1 MKWNVWIDRGGTFT
15 DIIAE
20 NANGELIS
28 KKVLSEK
35 KNGIKD
41 STISGIYKMLKEE
54 DPGGFSIGSINELKV
69 GTTVATNALIERKGS
84 KTLLVTTK
92 GFADCLIIKNQ
103 NRPKIFDLE
112 IIQTPALYSSVLEIK
127 ERLYS
132 NGDIHTP
139 LNLNTA
145 NQTLKK
151 AFSDGFE
158 SIAIALLHADRH
170 PIHELKLVKLARK
183 IGFQHI
189 SASHEV
195 TPTIKLV
202 GRASTTVV
210 DAYLSPSLYK
220 YTTQIS
226 SHLENTKTLFMQSN
240 GGLTSAAHFRGKD
253 AVLSGPAGGV
263 VAVAK
268 IAKKEGIHKAI
279 SFDMGGTSTDIA
291 HYAGEYE
298 RNFENTVS
306 GITVRAPMLAIKT
319 IAAGGGSI
327 CKFDGLRLRVGPES
341 AGSKPGPVAYRLGG
355 PLTITDCNVILGRI
369 QPKYFP
375 KLFGKNSSEELDIKT
390 VKKEFNKLKKD
401 IYKNLQ
407 ENKTVEEI
415 AEGFITV
422 AIENMA
428 TAIKAIS
435 IQKGHDI
442 NKYTLF
448 SYGGAAGQHACRLAD
463 SLNLTKIYIHSLSGV
478 LAAYGIGLANISA
491 IKEKTISLPLDKQNY
506 SAIKQHI
513 TSLELIVL
521 NQLTMQGIDPENLRL
536 SIRYSIKYSGSDNF
550 ITIKPT
556 KLIDA
561 KKQFN
566 IEHKKIFGFART
578 TTPLIVENIIC
589 EGHFIEDHKTVNLPI
604 KNKTKMP
611 KIMIS
616 DMVNVWRDNTWKST
630 PVFDFSNLEP
640 GQKYKKPCLII
651 SATNTILLENDW
663 GFVVTPEKN
672 LVLEKINTF
681 AKKQKLIKISK
692 SFQIEIFNSKFMN
705 IAAQMGLRLQS
716 TAQSV
721 NIKERLD
728 FSCAVFDQTGKLVA
742 NAPHIPVHLGS
753 MGDSVK
759 SILKKY
765 KNKMQ
770 RGDVFVTNAPYN
782 GGTHLPD
789 ITVISPVFP
798 TLSKKQ
804 KFFVAA
810 RGHHTDIGGL
820 TAGSM
825 PSNSTSIHE
834 EGVLISPMRLVSNGR
849 FLEKKMLQILV
860 QGPYP
865 SRNPRQNIADLK
877 AQVAAC
883 NKGILELTNLTKQY
897 GPQSTT
903 KYTQLVQNN
912 AEEAVRRTIK
922 NLKSGTFTAPMD
934 DGSQIVV
941 KVSINQDRREAIIDF
956 TGTSLQRENNFN
968 APISICKS
976 AVLYFFRTLIKDDIP
991 LNEGCFEPLKIIVP
1005 TGTMLNPRSPA
1016 AIVAGNVETSQIICD
1031 TLYAATNQLAASQGT
1046 MNNFTFGNGNYQY
1059 YETLGGGTGA
1069 GPAFNGANAVQSHMT
1084 NSLLTDTEV
1093 LESRYPIIVDKFAVR
1108 RNSGGNGQY
1117 KGGNGLIRSLH
1128 FLEPM
1133 VVSIIAGRRKTKP
1146 FGIKGGNSGLPG
1158 ITRLKRK
1165 NGSSKTLTYS
1175 ETLNVEAGDKV
1186 TIMTPGGGGFGIKSV
1201 NSKKR
1206 T

>member
-1 MKWNVWIDRGGTFT
+1 
-15 DIIAE
+15 
-20 NANGELIS
+20 
-28 KKVLSEK
+28 
-35 KNGIKD
+35 
-41 STISGIYKMLKEE
+41 
-54 DPGGFSIGSINELKV
+54 
-69 GTTVATNALIERKGS
+69 
-84 KTLLVTTK
+84 
-92 GFADCLIIKNQ
+92 
-103 NRPKIFDLE
+103 
-112 IIQTPALYSSVLEIK
+112 
-127 ERLYS
+127 
-132 NGDIHTP
+132 
-139 LNLNTA
+139 
-145 NQTLKK
+145 
-151 AFSDGFE
+151 
-158 SIAIALLHADRH
+158 
-170 PIHELKLVKLARK
+170 
-183 IGFQHI
+183 
-189 SASHEV
+189 
-195 TPTIKLV
+195 
-202 GRASTTVV
+202 
-210 DAYLSPSLYK
+210 
-220 YTTQIS
+220 
-226 SHLENTKTLFMQSN
+226 
-240 GGLTSAAHFRGKD
+240 
-253 AVLSGPAGGV
+253 
-263 VAVAK
+263 
-268 IAKKEGIHKAI
+268 
-279 SFDMGGTSTDIA
+279 
-291 HYAGEYE
+291 
-298 RNFENTVS
+298 
-306 GITVRAPMLAIKT
+306 
-319 IAAGGGSI
+319 
-327 CKFDGLRLRVGPES
+327 
-341 AGSKPGPVAYRLGG
+341 
-355 PLTITDCNVILGRI
+355 
-369 QPKYFP
+369 
-375 KLFGKNSSEELDIKT
+375 
-390 VKKEFNKLKKD
+390 
-401 IYKNLQ
+401 
-407 ENKTVEEI
+407 
-415 AEGFITV
+415 
-422 AIENMA
+422 
-428 TAIKAIS
+428 
-435 IQKGHDI
+435 
-442 NKYTLF
+442 
-448 SYGGAAGQHACRLAD
+448 
-463 SLNLTKIYIHSLSGV
+463 
-478 LAAYGIGLANISA
+478 
-491 IKEKTISLPLDKQNY
+491 LDKQNY

-1005 TGTMLNPRSPA
+1005 T
-1016 AIVAGNVETSQIICD
+1016 
-1031 TLYAATNQLAASQGT
+1031 
-1046 MNNFTFGNGNYQY
+1046 
-1059 YETLGGGTGA
+1059 
-1069 GPAFNGANAVQSHMT
+1069 
-1084 NSLLTDTEV
+1084 
-1093 LESRYPIIVDKFAVR
+1093 
-1108 RNSGGNGQY
+1108 
-1117 KGGNGLIRSLH
+1117 
-1128 FLEPM
+1128 
-1133 VVSIIAGRRKTKP
+1133 
-1146 FGIKGGNSGLPG
+1146 
-1158 ITRLKRK
+1158 
-1165 NGSSKTLTYS
+1165 
-1175 ETLNVEAGDKV
+1175 
-1186 TIMTPGGGGFGIKSV
+1186 
-1201 NSKKR
+1201 
-1206 T
+1206 